1 MPSSFAGF
9 DVKVTVSGI
18 DYPIASEAVKVYDLT
33 GSDPTTGVGATA
45 LSDLATDG
53 SGHVAGGTL
62 SIAAGRTVR
71 FSVMRAADG
80 LNRSFVQV
88 TT

>member
-1 MPSSFAGF
+1 MPSTYPGF
-9 DVKVTVSGI
+9 DVKTNVSGT
-18 DYPIASEAVKVYDLT
+18 DYPVASETVKVYDIT
-33 GSDPTTGVGATA
+33 GADPTTGVGATA
-45 LSDLATDG
+45 LPDLATDS

-71 FSVMRAADG
+71 FSVRRAVDG
-80 LNRSFVQV
+80 LTRSWVQV